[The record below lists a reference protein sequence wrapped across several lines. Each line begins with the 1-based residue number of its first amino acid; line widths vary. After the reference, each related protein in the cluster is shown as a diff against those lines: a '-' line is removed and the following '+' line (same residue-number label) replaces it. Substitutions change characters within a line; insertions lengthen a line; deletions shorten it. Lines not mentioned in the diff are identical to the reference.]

1 MRHNYVWFFQHP
13 SWKWTKNHSPA
24 YSWLEQDITGAHR
37 PCYYIV
43 LWINHFPF
51 VRQPLPTQLQVLN
64 AGPPTPHRQLICAN
78 ISNMRKSVDN
88 EWKTLVRWNIRLN
101 SDFDSAYFSHF
112 FFISL
117 SLLSEWTFFVAVV
130 FFYRMFSS
138 IAHSL
143 SLCPKHPKSISQ
155 QRMGGWLVAG
165 DGEHHCGTK
174 NVNLIFFAM
183 TANEAS
189 AAA

>member
-51 VRQPLPTQLQVLN
+51 VLQPLPPTTEDVN
-64 AGPPTPHRQLICAN
+64 AGPPTLHRQLICAN

-112 FFISL
+112 FFLFRCLSCLSELFSLLLYFFIEFFHQSHTLSL
-117 SLLSEWTFFVAVV
+117 SQTSQ
-130 FFYRMFSS
+130 
-138 IAHSL
+138 
-143 SLCPKHPKSISQ
+143 KHQSAKNG
-155 QRMGGWLVAG
+155 GGWMAG
-165 DGEHHCGTK
+165 GGEHHCGTK

-189 AAA
+189 AAAA